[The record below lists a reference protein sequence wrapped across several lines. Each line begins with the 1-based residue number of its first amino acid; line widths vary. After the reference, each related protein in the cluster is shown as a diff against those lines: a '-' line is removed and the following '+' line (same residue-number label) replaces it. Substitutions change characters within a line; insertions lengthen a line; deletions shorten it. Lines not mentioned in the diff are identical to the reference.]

1 MTVIWRGYVES
12 RRNQMSVEG
21 ACIGLKLTKL
31 DILGALS
38 ARRPNSAVGELVH
51 YLRSTD
57 AARHWTAT
65 QRISRVA
72 LAFALLLPH
81 LAWRHLCIRMHT
93 GVLAYG

>member
-1 MTVIWRGYVES
+1 
-12 RRNQMSVEG
+12 MSEEETCV
-21 ACIGLKLTKL
+21 GLKLTKL

-51 YLRSTD
+51 YLRGAD
-57 AARHWTAT
+57 AARHWTVT
-65 QRISRVA
+65 QRKLWVA

-81 LAWRHLCIRMHT
+81 LAWCHRGRWAHLDLSM